1 MKRGY
6 KRKLRV
12 VFVASGS
19 LRRAQAAAEFAAA
32 SGWMEARAHA
42 LTAMMAAS
50 GQAAQEPAWV
60 WADLV
65 VALDMGA
72 YQALP
77 PLPSAVQVKYYDFPE
92 PADEAAW
99 PALCAALRRSVEGLA
114 AGLAM
119 MQRAAQE

>member
-6 KRKLRV
+6 KRKVRA

-19 LRRAQAAAEFAAA
+19 FRRAQAAAEFAAA
-32 SGWMEARAHA
+32 SGWMEAQAHSWPP
-42 LTAMMAAS
+42 MMAAS
-50 GQAAQEPAWV
+50 GQAAQEPPWR

-65 VALDMGA
+65 VALDDA
-72 YQALP
+72 ARRALP
-77 PLPSAVQVKYYDFPE
+77 PLPGAVQVRCYDFPE
-92 PADEAAW
+92 PADEAGW
-99 PALCAALRRSVEGLA
+99 PALREALRRRVEGMA

>member
-6 KRKLRV
+6 KRKVRV

-19 LRRAQAAAEFAAA
+19 LRRTQAAAEFAAA
-32 SGWMEARAHA
+32 SGWMEAQAYSWPP
-42 LTAMMAAS
+42 MMAAS
-50 GQAAQEPAWV
+50 GQAVQEPPWL

-72 YQALP
+72 CQALP
-77 PLPSAVQVKYYDFPE
+77 PLPDVVQVKCYDFPE
-92 PADEAAW
+92 PADEAGW
-99 PALCAALRRSVEGLA
+99 PALRDALRRRVEGMA

-119 MQRAAQE
+119 MQRAAQQ

>member
-6 KRKLRV
+6 KRKVRV
-12 VFVASGS
+12 VFVASGD
-19 LRRAQAAAEFAAA
+19 LRRAQAAAEFAT
-32 SGWMEARAHA
+32 SGGWMEARAHA
-42 LTAMMAAS
+42 LAPMMAAS
-50 GQAAQEPAWV
+50 GRAAQEFSWL

-77 PLPSAVQVKYYDFPE
+77 PLASAVQVKYYDFPE